1 MSQLLDGQTAV
12 VTGAASGLGRAISL
26 RFAEHGADVVVADIA
41 TDPRGGGEPTH
52 ERIPAETDRQA
63 TYVDC
68 DVTDR
73 DDLEAAAEA
82 ASEFGGLDIWV
93 NNAGIHN
100 IVDFLEVTEDDY
112 DRLMDINLKGT
123 FFGAQVAGQQL
134 VTAGEGGS
142 IINMA
147 SAAAFRTG
155 AEMSRYGPSKA
166 GVQQLTYSLA
176 DRFGDDGIRV
186 NCINPSWIET
196 QMVAESPL
204 GEGEQAEQFRAMLL
218 EQIPAGRFGNAQ
230 EVANVALFLAS
241 DLASYVNGER
251 ILVDGGFSHT

>member
-12 VTGAASGLGRAISL
+12 VTGAASGLGRAMSL
-26 RFAEHGADVVVADIA
+26 TFAEHGADVVVADIREA
-41 TDPRGGGEPTH
+41 PREGGDPTH
-52 ERIPAETDRQA
+52 ERIPAETDGRA

-73 DDLEAAAEA
+73 ADLEAAAEA
-82 ASEFGGLDIWV
+82 ATEFGGLDIWV

-100 IVDFLEVTEDDY
+100 VIDFLEVTEEDY

-123 FFGAQVAGQQL
+123 FFGAQVAGQHL
-134 VTAGEGGS
+134 VEAGEGGT

-147 SAAAFRTG
+147 SLAAVRTG
-155 AEMSRYGPSKA
+155 DDMTRYGPSKA
-166 GVQQLTYSLA
+166 GVQQLTYALA
-176 DRFGDDGIRV
+176 DRFGEDGIRV
-186 NCINPSWIET
+186 NCINPGWTET
-196 QMVAESPL
+196 QMLADSPL
-204 GEGEQAEQFRAMLL
+204 GEGEEGQRFQAILL
-218 EQIPAGRFGNAQ
+218 EAIPAGRFGKPQ

-251 ILVDGGFSHT
+251 IIVDGGFAHT